1 MPIAGQCPPEQ
12 EAAEVH
18 TFVADLDESPADLS
32 RAVGALSNAGVSVVD
47 VVGFRDREG
56 LGLRIWCGSA
66 ETARQAFAAAHI
78 DFDEIEDTPT
88 PHVELVFDDLIED
101 VEDLVP
107 A

>member
-1 MPIAGQCPPEQ
+1 M
-12 EAAEVH
+12 H

-32 RAVGALSNAGVSVVD
+32 RAVGALSDAGVSVVE

-66 ETARQAFAAAHI
+66 EMARRAFEAAHI
-78 DFDEIEDTPT
+78 DVEEIEDAPT

-107 A
+107 V